1 MKSREKNR
9 QGGPFAVAPASEEN
23 LAEMLAA
30 EREARRE
37 AERESRF
44 KDEFFA
50 ALGHELRT
58 PLNAIVGWAH
68 ILQNSSLSPADT
80 ARAVEVILRN
90 AKLQASVIDDMLDL
104 SRIMTGKLRLSPVT
118 LSAVHALNIVFE
130 SAHPA
135 AMNKGVSLHR
145 ESRGNPGF
153 VLGDPDRIQQ
163 VLWNLVSNAIKFTPP
178 GGTVRLSSF
187 TENDF
192 VVWEICDSGRG
203 IAPEHLP
210 HIFER
215 FRQADGGGRSTGG
228 LGLGLSIARQLV
240 ELHGGH
246 ITALSD
252 GLGRGA
258 KFSVRLPSSAP
269 STEEAPVQSAIAAT
283 AAIKGLLP
291 GATVLVVDDDRDT
304 RELLQVLLAESGA
317 KPIAA
322 SSAEEAREVLRYRS
336 VDVIVC
342 DVEMPDEDGYAFMRT
357 LRASGEAAG
366 AFTPAL
372 ALTGHAGERHAREA
386 LMAGFQ
392 MYAPKPIDPPVLLR
406 ELSRL
411 WRRGAI
417 SIQHE

>member
-1 MKSREKNR
+1 MKPGKNSGQSR
-9 QGGPFAVAPASEEN
+9 PFVVAPASEES
-23 LAEMLAA
+23 LAESLAA
-30 EREARRE
+30 ERAARSE

-50 ALGHELRT
+50 ILGHELRT
-58 PLNAIVGWAH
+58 PLNAILGWAH

-80 ARAVEVILRN
+80 AHAVEVILRN

-118 LSAVHALNIVFE
+118 LSATHALHLVFE
-130 SAHPA
+130 STHPA
-135 AMNKGVSLHR
+135 ATTKGVALLK
-145 ESRGNPGF
+145 ETRGAPGF

-163 VLWNLVSNAIKFTPP
+163 VLWNLVTNAIKFTPA
-178 GGTVRLSSF
+178 GGSVRLSSF
-187 TENDF
+187 REDDF
-192 VVWEICDSGRG
+192 VVWQVSDNGRG
-203 IAPEHLP
+203 IAPEQLP

-215 FRQADGGGRSTGG
+215 FRQVESGGRSGSG

-246 ITALSD
+246 LTAASE

-258 KFSVRLPSSAP
+258 TFSVRLPAVAP
-269 STEEAPVQSAIAAT
+269 SSEEEAIQSAVTLT
-283 AAIKGLLP
+283 AAMSGLLA
-291 GATVLVVDDDRDT
+291 GATVLVIDDDPDT
-304 RELLQVLLAESGA
+304 RDLLQLLLTDAGA
-317 KPIAA
+317 KAVVVP
-322 SSAEEAREVLRYRS
+322 SPSEAREVLRCRS

-342 DVEMPDEDGYAFMRT
+342 DIEMPNEDGYSFMRA
-357 LRASGEAAG
+357 LRASGEASG

-372 ALTGHAGERHAREA
+372 ALTGHAGERHARES
-386 LMAGFQ
+386 LLAGFQ

-406 ELSRL
+406 ELARL